1 MCQHPIVHAMRTQKT
16 QKTEIIEIPVL
27 KQTIISSS
35 NYTLSG
41 VILIFT
47 FPGALVYTEVSENSL
62 EEIEAEDQE
71 AYTQLR
77 QPKGK

>member
-1 MCQHPIVHAMRTQKT
+1 M
-16 QKTEIIEIPVL
+16 PVL
-27 KQTIISSS
+27 KQTIIFSS
-35 NYTLSG
+35 NYTLSDL
-41 VILIFT
+41 ILIFI
-47 FPGALVYTEVSENSL
+47 FPGALVYTEVNENSL